1 MNKNKKRCP
10 HCGCKFHPQK
20 HIVNQKY
27 CSKQNC
33 QRARKN
39 AWTCLKLKRDR
50 DYETNKK
57 EAQYKWKI
65 NNSDYWARYK
75 RNYKKNIAV
84 GRPNKERAKQKE
96 KINKSRFK
104 KPALK
109 ILLRKNALIDLHKAK
124 TINCDCRLILIS

>member
-84 GRPNKERAKQKE
+84 GRPNKG
-96 KINKSRFK
+96 KSQTK
-104 KPALK
+104 
-109 ILLRKNALIDLHKAK
+109 RKNQQVKIQK
-124 TINCDCRLILIS
+124 TSFKNFVEKKRAD